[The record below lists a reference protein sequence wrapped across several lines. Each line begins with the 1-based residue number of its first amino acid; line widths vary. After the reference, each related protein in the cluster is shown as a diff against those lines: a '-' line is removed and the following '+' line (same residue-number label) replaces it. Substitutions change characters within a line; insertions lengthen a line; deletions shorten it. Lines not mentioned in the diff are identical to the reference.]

1 MVRVS
6 GIRALD
12 AGSNPEGAFNMNSN
26 NGYFALI
33 LKHTPITG
41 INFVKSVDF
50 WMYF

>member
-12 AGSNPEGAFNMNSN
+12 EGSNPEGAFNVNSK